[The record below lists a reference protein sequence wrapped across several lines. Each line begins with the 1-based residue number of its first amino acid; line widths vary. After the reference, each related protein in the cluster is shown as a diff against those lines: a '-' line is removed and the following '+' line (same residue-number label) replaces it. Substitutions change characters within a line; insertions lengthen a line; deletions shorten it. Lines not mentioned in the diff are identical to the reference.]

1 MQTNVDIE
9 TLRYAIE
16 NGMIDLSSVQEAM
29 EKKERERYLSL
40 HPYEIWQGKNGKW
53 YTYIPSENGR
63 VQKQRSSQGD
73 IENLIVE
80 YHKSKQN
87 EPIIKR
93 VFYEWIDEKLEMNEI
108 GRGTYDR
115 YSNDYKRFFDGTD
128 FENSKMK
135 NLTEEEL
142 ELFIRKTIVNHNLT
156 QKAFSNFRTLI
167 FGIFKHAKKK
177 KYTSISI
184 THFMGDLE
192 LSKNVFKKIAKRKED
207 QVYLE
212 DEIPLATE
220 YLKSNPSIL
229 NLGLLLTFQTG
240 IRTGELAALK
250 PEDVVGKTI
259 HIQRQEIKYKDP
271 ATNRCVHEVKEYP
284 KTDSGDRYVIITEN
298 ALETIKMIKRINP
311 NGEYLFEVNG
321 KRILTNSYNDGIGR
335 MCKELKITR
344 KSMHKIRRTYGT
356 TLLDGKVDESIIMEQ
371 MGHSD
376 ITTTRKFYYY
386 SNKNKST
393 KEAQISKA
401 IVI

>member
-1 MQTNVDIE
+1 MQSEINIE

-16 NGMIDLSSVQEAM
+16 HGMIDLSSVQEAM
-29 EKKERERYLSL
+29 EKKEREHYLSL
-40 HPYEIWQGKNGKW
+40 HPFKIWEGSNGKW
-53 YTYIPSENGR
+53 YTRIYERGDKVLKKRNTE
-63 VQKQRSSQGD
+63 KD
-73 IENLIVE
+73 IEDLVVAH
-80 YHKSKQN
+80 YKSIEC
-87 EPIIKR
+87 EPTINS
-93 VFYEWIDEKLEMNEI
+93 VFKDWVNEKLELNEI
-108 GRGTYDR
+108 SKGTYDR
-115 YSNDYKRFFDGTD
+115 YTNDYKRFFGDTD
-128 FENSKMK
+128 IDKMK
-135 NLTEEEL
+135 IKNITEEEL
-142 ELFIRKTIVNHNLT
+142 ELFIRKTIASHNLT

-167 FGIFKHAKKK
+167 FGLFKHAKKK
-177 KYTSISI
+177 KYTDISIS
-184 THFMGDLE
+184 HFMGDLE
-192 LSKNVFKKIAKRKED
+192 LSKNIFKRIAKKKED

-220 YLKSNPSIL
+220 YLRSHPTVL

-250 PEDVVGKTI
+250 ATDVVGKTI

-271 ATNRCVHEVKEYP
+271 VTNRCVHEVKEYP

-356 TLLDGKVDESIIMEQ
+356 TLLDGNVDESIIMEQ

-376 ITTTRKFYYY
+376 IATTRKFYYF
-386 SNKNKST
+386 SNKNQST

-401 IVI
+401 INV